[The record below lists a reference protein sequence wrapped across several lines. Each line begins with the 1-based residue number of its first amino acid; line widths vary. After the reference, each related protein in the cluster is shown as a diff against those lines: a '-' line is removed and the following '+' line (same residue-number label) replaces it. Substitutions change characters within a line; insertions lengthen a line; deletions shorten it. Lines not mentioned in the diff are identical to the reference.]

1 MNKSSKIAKTSSSTT
16 YFRYLGYILI
26 IFAVW
31 VLVFGEQH
39 ANKKYRALA
48 ESAIIAISVSNDTI
62 NPKNN
67 NHLIHISGQ
76 ANTTQTLKDP
86 DFGIKLKNTLKL
98 HRKVLTYQWKEK
110 QMLPVI
116 KKEKQNEVTTT
127 STYKYTKI
135 WSEKI
140 INSNHFQD
148 PKKYKNPIKQSIA
161 SMEFVAH
168 PIKIGKF
175 QLGKVFINQIKEKW
189 EPLVLTP
196 AEANAINKDYQ
207 SKLKLSGSTYYSG
220 NPQQP
225 QIGDIKIQFN
235 SIPSE
240 PLSLIGKQDN
250 QTITTYSNLK
260 LVPDGPIALLSY
272 GRVSKHSQFILD
284 TYKAGI
290 PWKDRLA
297 GLIIMF
303 IGVICIFYPL
313 YKQFPTNPK
322 FKSLRHTSLPL
333 FIIFVVVLSALISS
347 LSIAFY
353 WSFIKTIITLFVFI
367 LVILLLC
374 LYILKYSNKKAK
386 TNIIK

>member
-1 MNKSSKIAKTSSSTT
+1 MNESSKKTNSNSTL

-48 ESAIIAISVSNDTI
+48 ESNIIAISVPNDTI

-67 NHLIHISGQ
+67 NQLIHIFGQ
-76 ANTTQTLKDP
+76 ATTTQTLNDT

-98 HRKVLTYQWKEK
+98 QRKVLTYQWKETE
-110 QMLPVI
+110 MLPVI
-116 KKEKQNEVTTT
+116 NKEKQNEVTTT
-127 STYKYTKI
+127 STYKYTKV
-135 WSEKI
+135 WSENI
-140 INSNHFQD
+140 IKSNPFQD
-148 PKKYKNPIKQSIA
+148 STKYKNPIKQSIA

-175 QLGKVFINQIKEKW
+175 QLGKTFIEKIKEKW
-189 EPLVLTP
+189 EPLPLTP
-196 AEANAINKDYQ
+196 AESNSINKDYQ
-207 SKLKLSGSTYYSG
+207 SKLKLSDSMYYSG
-220 NPQQP
+220 DLQQP

-250 QTITTYSNLK
+250 QTITTYSNPK

-272 GRVSKHSQFILD
+272 GSVSKHSQFILD
-284 TYKAGI
+284 AYQAGI
-290 PWKDRLA
+290 PWKDRLV
-297 GLIIMF
+297 GLLIML
-303 IGVICIFYPL
+303 ISVICIFYPL

-322 FKSLRHTSLPL
+322 FKSLRETNLLL
-333 FIIFVVVLSALISS
+333 FIIFVVVLTTLISS

-353 WSFIKTIITLFVFI
+353 WNFIKTIITLFVFI

-374 LYILKYSNKKAK
+374 LYILKYSKKK
-386 TNIIK
+386 T